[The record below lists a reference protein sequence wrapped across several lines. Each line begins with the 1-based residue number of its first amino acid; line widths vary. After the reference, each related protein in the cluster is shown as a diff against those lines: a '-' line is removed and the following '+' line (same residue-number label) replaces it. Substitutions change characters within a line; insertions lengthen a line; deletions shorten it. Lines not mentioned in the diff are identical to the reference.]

1 MLDELPQSLQIDNSL
16 EREAQDFLS
25 REPTLRR
32 ATSRLTATEM
42 AITIES
48 EDYH

>member
-25 REPTLRR
+25 RGPTLRR
-32 ATSRLTATEM
+32 ATSRLTATETT
-42 AITIES
+42 ITIDGEG
-48 EDYH
+48 YN